1 MTRLTPR
8 RIIEGALIFLLS
20 AATAAWRELQAPRG
34 W

>member
-1 MTRLTPR
+1 MTRTTR
-8 RIIEGALIFLLS
+8 RIIEGAVILLLS

>member
-1 MTRLTPR
+1 MTRTTR
-8 RIIEGALIFLLS
+8 RVLEGALVFLLS